1 MLKAKLRTCYFSIK
15 SYKILNAI
23 KKYFLVEKIKQFFKS
38 YFNIF
43 FMYVELFL
51 VIISWCM
58 LIIYLHLETM
68 HAFFLLI
75 ILSNTGVDMLCNFF
89 L

>member
-43 FMYVELFL
+43 FYVCRTIFGDHKL
-51 VIISWCM
+51 VHVDNISSLRNNACV
-58 LIIYLHLETM
+58 
-68 HAFFLLI
+68 FFI
-75 ILSNTGVDMLCNFF
+75 NYTKQHWS
-89 L
+89 